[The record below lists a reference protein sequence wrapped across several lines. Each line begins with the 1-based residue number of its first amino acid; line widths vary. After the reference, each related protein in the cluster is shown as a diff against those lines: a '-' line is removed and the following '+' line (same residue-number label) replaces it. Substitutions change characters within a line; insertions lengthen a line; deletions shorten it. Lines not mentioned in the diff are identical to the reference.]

1 MGKGTIKTK
10 AMTMAVAM
18 SMVAGLC
25 PSTVFAANSEDV
37 AKVQDGTYTGTAEC
51 TPDEYEE
58 FEKYD
63 LSVEV
68 TIENGVIKSIGNIK
82 GNGEEDNNTYITNA
96 ANGTKKDPTGVV
108 QQIIDAN
115 GTDGINAVS
124 RATCSSKAIVEAV
137 NNALEEATKKEEN
150 KEENTVKTEDLQAVI
165 TKAED
170 LSEADYTAESWKTM
184 QDALTAA
191 KDALEKKKSQTAV
204 DSAKDTLNAEIAAL
218 VKKTPDVQKEVYV
231 LMNIPYADFYKA
243 DGVTGADAVS
253 SATKQ
258 KTRASLASGS
268 YHVNSDGSD
277 ITGVTFPVKISDASA
292 LEKYAQITD
301 DSKVDIT
308 TSIKGKKSTTT
319 YKGKD
324 ALFESASYSYY
335 ILSDTP
341 SYYKEA
347 TVNADGTFDFS
358 EVKGEASKVKTLS
371 DATTEFKTSSNY
383 GDYQLNIDGLPT
395 SINTVYGVVISTK
408 EGSSYGLRHVE
419 NIWKKAKL
427 AWSTGFVTESHGST
441 LDSKDYAT
449 MMGQTINKVTYYT
462 DDGIYEIPMDQKVA
476 KKFDGEVSVADIST
490 KSDTTSVVVSGLPSD
505 FEEEY
510 KVDGIEIDEDAYSV
524 EIKTEG
530 KTTTRTIKFKKALTK
545 GRYTVTLSDRSGT
558 YVPISTTFNAY
569 TETMPVKYNEDNKEP
584 AVVKNDDVNEE
595 EFQTYLKHINSVTVN
610 GKEYAASGKKAVKLI
625 TEDGKLDLTQDA
637 FKDAKA
643 GDAFTVTIAEDGYQ
657 AYTFTYKVA
666 GEDREYSYVYVGMNW
681 SEYWA
686 NEGVYAAGNTEASS
700 VTDSRNEYDK
710 GAFDTVTRATANHGL
725 HRGSFQCTAVIKDT
739 DGNQYNLSYWDKNG
753 KAVMTDGSIYTR
765 TTNAEK
771 KAVFTAEDGSSF
783 IQADYKVTGIKYVP
797 VKVKTADLSALKE
810 KYVVVENGGT
820 LIGGF
825 SENQLKSYTAIAD
838 VTANTNGL
846 KTAEKQKD
854 GSFTFSARTTGS
866 YSGLK
871 DTQLETAD
879 VTPNIREGE
888 AVGSYGEF
896 IRVDLNGNYGGLGS
910 AMQAVE
916 WTYYGNDSTYTT
928 PVRTFGTKFAADNWM
943 HKSMGIQLGLT
954 ESLRC
959 ELPEG
964 TDGTGYWKLTVYGL
978 GYADYSYNFEVG
990 TENIAKPKT
999 ASEEDKKALQA
1010 KIDEASALKESDYT
1024 KDSWDKMMSELEES
1038 KELLASD
1045 NPLQS
1050 AVKEQTIHMTEAMEA
1065 LVKVEHS
1072 VDTTEIE
1079 KAVAEAEGLKES
1091 DYTAE
1096 SWAAYQ
1102 AALANARTALETKE
1116 SQEAVDNATAA
1127 LNAAKE
1133 KLVKADEQP
1142 VTVDTS
1148 SLEKAIADAKALK
1161 EADYTAD
1168 SWKALQS
1175 ALSDAQKAL
1184 EAKESQEAVD
1194 NATNSLNKAIKALV
1208 KKNSSSV
1215 KKTDG
1220 TTNKSKTSGS
1230 DSVETGD
1237 PASVFGWLGLAV
1249 SSLGAGIGGFAWKRR
1264 KRK

>member
-51 TPDEYEE
+51 TPDEYEK

-191 KDALEKKKSQTAV
+191 KDALEKKESQTAV

-243 DGVTGADAVS
+243 EGVTGADTVS

-258 KTRASLASGS
+258 KTRASLAAGS

-277 ITGVTFPVKISDASA
+277 ITGVTFPIKISDASV
-292 LEKYAQITD
+292 LEKYMQITD

-308 TSIKGKKSTTT
+308 TSIKGKESTTT

-347 TVNADGTFDFS
+347 TVNADGTFNFS
-358 EVKGEASKVKTLS
+358 EVKGEDSKVKTLS
-371 DATTEFKTSSNY
+371 DATTKFKTSSDY

-427 AWSTGFVTESHGST
+427 AWSTGFVTESHGNK

-510 KVDGIEIDEDAYSV
+510 KVDGIGIDEDAYSV

-999 ASEEDKKALQA
+999 ASEEDKEALQA

-1024 KDSWDKMMSELEES
+1024 KDSWDKMMSELEDS

-1168 SWKALQS
+1168 SWKALQGV
-1175 ALSDAQKAL
+1175 LTEAQKAL
-1184 EAKESQEAVD
+1184 DAKESQEAVD

-1230 DSVETGD
+1230 DSVKTGD